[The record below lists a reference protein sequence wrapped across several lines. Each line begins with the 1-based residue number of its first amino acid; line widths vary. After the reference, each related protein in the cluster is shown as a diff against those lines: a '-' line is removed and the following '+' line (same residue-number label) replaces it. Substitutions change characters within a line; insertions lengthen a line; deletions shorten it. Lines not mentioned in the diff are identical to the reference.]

1 MSCELKTAQ
10 LLRETG
16 HRLTPQRMMILSSV
30 RHSGGHV
37 TAAEIL
43 GQIQKT
49 YPYIDIS
56 TVYRT
61 LGVLKEMH
69 LISETNMGGGE
80 YRYEW
85 IERQG
90 HHHLVCRECKKVTLL
105 DNKSINTLAGQIF
118 DEYGF
123 EAEIN
128 HFAIFGVCSRCRR
141 KRQP

>member
-1 MSCELKTAQ
+1 MSCEQKTAQ
-10 LLRETG
+10 ILRDTG
-16 HRLTPQRMMILSSV
+16 HRLTPQRIMILSSV

-37 TAAEIL
+37 AAAEIL
-43 GQIQKT
+43 DQVKQT
-49 YPYIDIS
+49 YPYMDIS

-85 IERQG
+85 VERNG
-90 HHHLVCRECKKVTLL
+90 HHHLVCRVCEKVTLL
-105 DNKSINTLAGQIF
+105 DNQGINTLGTQIF

-128 HFAIFGVCSRCRR
+128 HFAIFGICSRCRR
-141 KRQP
+141 NDKS